1 MPIIDKALND
11 TNSVF
16 YANFNGFPLEMS
28 KLPIGVF
35 DSGTGGLTVL
45 EVLLSIDEFDNI
57 TGASGADGIPDFQG
71 ENFTYFADLANMP
84 YGMYSSENKVNFFK
98 ELVVKDALFLLGNK
112 FFNNKF
118 DIDESGTKEPAK
130 ILVIACN
137 TATAYGLN
145 EVDTLLKGSN
155 TGVKVVGVINAGVS
169 ALINEMEK
177 DHKDSIA
184 VGVLATIGTIASNA
198 YENEI
203 KRAVKEVA
211 YPGFVKVINQSG
223 AGFAEAVDEEKEY
236 VDVNQK
242 AIRSSYRGPVLGIN
256 SDNIKPVL
264 LPVYNFDYTGNNML
278 YKKGNNG
285 ISDIQLNSS
294 GNYARFHLVS
304 LLEKHRNS
312 GAQVPLKY
320 VILGC
325 THYPFLL
332 DTLNN
337 VIAELR
343 EYNSGGV
350 YIYKNLIDENFSF
363 IDPAV
368 YTAKECYKILRED
381 NNLALRIQDGKVD
394 IYQSIPA
401 LGLTSEQL
409 DGEYSLSYDFKYG
422 RNEGTEDLTTVQVP
436 FSRSY
441 VNNDVIE
448 RIKRMLPST
457 YSKIYNKID

>member
-1 MPIIDKALND
+1 M
-11 TNSVF
+11 
-16 YANFNGFPLEMS
+16 
-28 KLPIGVF
+28 
-35 DSGTGGLTVL
+35 
-45 EVLLSIDEFDNI
+45 
-57 TGASGADGIPDFQG
+57 
-71 ENFTYFADLANMP
+71 
-84 YGMYSSENKVNFFK
+84 
-98 ELVVKDALFLLGNK
+98 LFR
-112 FFNNKF
+112 
-118 DIDESGTKEPAK
+118 S
-130 ILVIACN
+130 
-137 TATAYGLN
+137 
-145 EVDTLLKGSN
+145 
-155 TGVKVVGVINAGVS
+155 
-169 ALINEMEK
+169 
-177 DHKDSIA
+177 
-184 VGVLATIGTIASNA
+184 
-198 YENEI
+198 
-203 KRAVKEVA
+203 
-211 YPGFVKVINQSG
+211 INQSG

-422 RNEGTEDLTTVQVP
+422 RNEGTEDITTVQVP